1 MKKYTGLQLEY
12 INDKVD
18 ISGYVKGL
26 ITIIDD
32 LQELIDKKAIR
43 IHQYILDFG
52 SITTREAVMDL
63 GILRLASRIFEMR
76 QDMRIGD
83 KMESG
88 TNRYGDKVSYKRYYF
103 EEESQCKFSIND
115 TVVCVNI
122 GLIGS
127 LTNGKPYKVINV
139 AIGDNGWYIQIKDDD
154 NKYSIHHED
163 KFERR

>member
-1 MKKYTGLQLEY
+1 MKQA
-12 INDKVD
+12 D
-18 ISGYVKGL
+18 
-26 ITIIDD
+26 
-32 LQELIDKKAIR
+32 R

-63 GILRLASRIFEMR
+63 GILRLASRIHEMR
-76 QDMRIGD
+76 QDMRIDD

-88 TNRYGDKVSYKRYYF
+88 TNRYGEPVSYKRYFF
-103 EEESQCKFSIND
+103 EEESQCKFSINE

-122 GLIGS
+122 GLNGS
-127 LTNGKPYKVINV
+127 LTDRKTYKVINV

-154 NKYSIHHED
+154 NNYSFHHED